1 MDLITVLA
9 PDFLIM
15 FKISWF
21 QFMQLLAYA
30 AIMGSCQIIMAKA
43 SKQVGVNIVE
53 SNLITGIFTSDWLFV
68 ALFIYAIATAMWLLI
83 LFSVDIRIAYPIA
96 STAVIFASLLQSYL
110 DGRFPPSS
118 YWLGII
124 TVLIGLTL
132 INQSSR

>member
-1 MDLITVLA
+1 
-9 PDFLIM
+9 M
-15 FKISWF
+15 FKITWF
-21 QFMQLLAYA
+21 QFVQLLTYA

-43 SKQVGVNIVE
+43 SKQIGVNIAE
-53 SNLITGIFTSDWLFV
+53 SNLILGIFTSYWLFV

-110 DGRFPPSS
+110 DGRFPPTS

-124 TVLIGLTL
+124 TVLVGLTL